1 MAAMAF
7 RVEWADG
14 ALRIELSRWD
24 RMGNFR
30 RSVEIDRANVV
41 SAAVFP
47 RGELETKID
56 HRQIGIGAHFGWRWP
71 GRRRVGTMLGRAV
84 VGKQFWAVAR
94 SGPELPLLVLDLVD
108 HEFVRVVIEMSEP
121 EVTAALIA
129 PDSSPSR
136 DH

>member
-1 MAAMAF
+1 
-7 RVEWADG
+7 
-14 ALRIELSRWD
+14 
-24 RMGNFR
+24 
-30 RSVEIDRANVV
+30 
-41 SAAVFP
+41 
-47 RGELETKID
+47 
-56 HRQIGIGAHFGWRWP
+56 
-71 GRRRVGTMLGRAV
+71 MLGRAV